1 MLLNLYSLLLIG
13 VTLAVI
19 LSRRT
24 MYAILFL
31 ILLFA
36 LIAIFVYS
44 LGIDFI
50 GLIFVIVYVG
60 AIATLFLFIV
70 MMLGGEDWEVRIP
83 LGLETNNLL
92 NASGFISSRLS
103 SLLYKAGWYLKHIVM
118 DLLII
123 FGFGWSVIQLVAMS
137 FAGQFSSWLDLT
149 QANYRESAFN
159 SSFLY
164 GVFFYDYWYLPFLL
178 AGVVLFIAMLGSIVL
193 TTRLLLPTSKDSPK
207 SSTKDS
213 LDLSEE
219 ERKRILS
226 EPSPMLAQTVAKQKL
241 ELELP
246 MALWAPQLAW
256 SAVCLVVGFVCK
268 DFFIVSELTRWIYV
282 IILSVI
288 YLVVSYKLVDRIAI
302 KRIIKI
308 ARKS

>member
-1 MLLNLYSLLLIG
+1 MLLNLYSLLLIV

-24 MYAILFL
+24 MYAILLL

-70 MMLGGEDWEVRIP
+70 MMLGGEDWEVHIP
-83 LGLETNNLL
+83 LDLETSNLL
-92 NASGFISSRLS
+92 NASGFIGSRFAIFVN
-103 SLLYKAGWYLKHIVM
+103 KFGWYLKHIVV

-123 FGFGWSVIQLVAMS
+123 FVFGWSVIQLVAMN
-137 FAGQFSSWLDLT
+137 FAGQFSAWLDLT
-149 QANYRESAFN
+149 QTSYRESAFN

-193 TTRLLLPTSKDSPK
+193 TTRLLLPISKDSIKLPIQ
-207 SSTKDS
+207 SS

-219 ERKRILS
+219 ERKRILA

-246 MALWAPQLAW
+246 LSLWAPQLVW
-256 SAVCLVVGFVCK
+256 SAICLVVGFVCK
-268 DFFIVSELTRWIYV
+268 DFFIVSELTRWTYV
-282 IILSVI
+282 IVLSTI

-302 KRIIKI
+302 KRISKVSRKI
-308 ARKS
+308 